1 MANKVAN
8 YGSDLMRMAEKSV
21 LLQVLDQIW
30 KEHLLSLDHLRQGIG
45 LRAYAQKDPLNEYK
59 REAFDLFEKM
69 LVSLRESVT
78 QALCQLE
85 ISTQDPNEF
94 GQYESGE
101 MYETRDDPAFADA
114 NLAADEIHPAAAAL
128 STVHTSNA
136 IFANADPSDVP
147 SGWRLHEPLG
157 RWIDPE
163 DPTSWGKVPRNSAC
177 PCGSAKKFKH
187 CHGKAA

>member
-1 MANKVAN
+1 
-8 YGSDLMRMAEKSV
+8 MRMAEKSV

-69 LVSLRESVT
+69 LVSLRETVT
-78 QALCQLE
+78 MALCHLE
-85 ISTQDPNEF
+85 ISAQDPAEL

-101 MYETRDDPAFADA
+101 MYETRDDPAFAEA
-114 NLAADEIHPAAAAL
+114 NLMDDEIHPAAAAM
-128 STVHTSNA
+128 SATVQPTNMFS
-136 IFANADPSDVP
+136 ANADPSDVP
-147 SGWRLHEPLG
+147 AGWRLHEPLG
-157 RWIDPE
+157 RWVDPE
-163 DPTSWGKVPRNSAC
+163 DQTSWGKVPRNAAC
-177 PCGSAKKFKH
+177 PCGSSKKFKH